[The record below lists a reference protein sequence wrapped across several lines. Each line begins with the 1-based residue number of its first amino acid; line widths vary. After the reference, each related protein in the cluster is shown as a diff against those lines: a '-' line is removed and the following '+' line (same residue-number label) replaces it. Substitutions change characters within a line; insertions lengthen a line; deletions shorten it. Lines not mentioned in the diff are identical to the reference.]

1 MKGGMLYKYVLML
14 HVLSA
19 TIWTGG
25 HLVLAI
31 TILPNA
37 LREGS
42 VDVIRKFEMGYEKI
56 GIPAL
61 IIQVLSGFWLAHRLV
76 PDVSQWV
83 LCENVVTQLITIKLG
98 LLVLTL
104 GLALDARLRIIPNL
118 HEGNLRSLAYHI
130 IPVTIVSVL
139 FVVIGVAFR
148 TGGLF

>member
-1 MKGGMLYKYVLML
+1 MYKYVLML

>member
-1 MKGGMLYKYVLML
+1 MLYKYVLML